1 MDRFPLI
8 EPELLAI
15 FSEES
20 CQYLDIMGRLWEK
33 NSLQDGGVIVTK
45 ELLRSLHTLKG
56 NARTVNV
63 PDIACLCELLE
74 RYVRS
79 RRDENKVIPAQAI
92 PLFKEACE
100 VIRQI
105 LAALQDPQIA
115 MPDTQRL
122 QVKVKSFS
130 EDHSVNQNTDNTA
143 AAKGHK
149 PSLSLHDSEPLVE
162 HGTKQQ
168 NSSQGQPDTPEEQ
181 DRELVEVYLEEATE
195 LLDSIDNSLQIWS
208 QNPDD
213 KIITKELQ
221 RQLHTLKGGARMSG
235 FANIGNLS
243 HALESL
249 IASVVEGRIDGSRWI
264 FDVLHQSLDRLN
276 LMQENAQSGQPVFP
290 ASELIKSI
298 ENARKGQT
306 FKPGPVPH
314 SGTLQ
319 QGSELRFSSS
329 DDALQCDGIT
339 KLKDIESSDSIT
351 IENEKIDEGAV
362 LDKSSE
368 QENRHH
374 SQPHRQATVKNEN
387 HGGYP
392 IQEMVRV
399 HSGLLDRL
407 VNYAGEVNI
416 YHARLGQQ
424 ITVFGFNLKELEQ
437 TVIRLRSQL
446 RKLEIETEAQVLFH
460 FEQDKDY
467 GDNEFDP
474 LELDRYS
481 TMQHL
486 SRGLGESVGDLVSI
500 QEILTD
506 LIRVAETLLLQ
517 QSRVSTDLQEGLM
530 RTRMIQFS
538 SKLPRLRRIARQTAS
553 ELGKRVDLVFSGE
566 GNELDRSVLDRM
578 IAPLEHLLRNAIS
591 HGIEMPD
598 ERKNS
603 AKPQTGKVYLEISRD
618 ASEIVIKVSDDG
630 AGIDLEAVRDKAKR
644 QGLISSEDTLSDH
657 DVMQFILESGFSTAK
672 QITQISGRG
681 VGLDVV
687 NSEIKGLGG
696 ILSIESSYG
705 KGTSFIIRLPFT
717 LAINQALLVQA
728 GEDLYAVPLA
738 SIEGVVRLSAD
749 ELKEKYAQSDPVYKY
764 AGIRY
769 ELRHLGALL
778 GMTQPALGASLGIF
792 PLLLVRSGDHRVAL
806 QVEGLLGSRE
816 IVVKPVGSQVG
827 KVRGISGATI
837 LGDGQV
843 VLILDV
849 PGLIRMGAAVQLVGS
864 AKEEKVHSR
873 ANRMAEVL
881 VVDDSITIRKVTS
894 RMLERNNYHV
904 VTAKDGVDAIGKL
917 QEYTPDVV
925 LLDIEMPRMDGFE
938 LATHIR
944 SNERLK
950 KIPIIMITSRT
961 GEKHRQRAMRIGV
974 NNYLGKPYNE
984 SDLLGNIKQML
995 DLNANQTPLTNIS

>member
-1 MDRFPLI
+1 MARCPLI
-8 EPELLAI
+8 EPELLVI
-15 FSEES
+15 FTEES
-20 CQYLDIMGRLWEK
+20 YQYLDTMDRLWEE
-33 NSLQDGGVIVTK
+33 NNLQGGGVLVTE
-45 ELLRSLHTLKG
+45 ELLRFLHTLKG
-56 NARTVNV
+56 NAHTVNV

-79 RRDENKVIPAQAI
+79 RRGENKIIPTQAV
-92 PLFKEACE
+92 PLFQQSCE
-100 VIRQI
+100 VIRRI
-105 LAALQDPQIA
+105 LTALQDPQLA
-115 MPDTQRL
+115 MPNTQSL
-122 QVKVKSFS
+122 QAKVNSLL
-130 EDHSVNQNTDNTA
+130 EDYSVNQNIDNTA
-143 AAKGHK
+143 VAKG
-149 PSLSLHDSEPLVE
+149 SNLSSSLHDSEPLVE

-168 NSSQGQPDTPEEQ
+168 NSTQDQADIPEGQDN
-181 DRELVEVYLEEATE
+181 ELVEVYLEEADE

-213 KIITKELQ
+213 KVTTKELQ
-221 RQLHTLKGGARMSG
+221 RQLHTLKGGARMSR
-235 FANIGNLS
+235 FTNIGNLS

-249 IASVVEGRIDGSRWI
+249 IASVVDGRVDSSRWV
-264 FDVLHQSLDRLN
+264 FDILHQSLDRLN
-276 LMQENAQSGQPVFP
+276 LMQEKAQSGQPVFP

-298 ENARKGQT
+298 EDVHKGNIPELSS
-306 FKPGPVPH
+306 FPH
-314 SGTLQ
+314 NGSLQ
-319 QGSELRFSSS
+319 QSSELKFNPSG
-329 DDALQCDGIT
+329 DAPQGDGISR
-339 KLKDIESSDSIT
+339 LKENNLSDLTAIEC
-351 IENEKIDEGAV
+351 EKIDEGAV
-362 LDKSSE
+362 LDKPIKE
-368 QENRHH
+368 EKKHQ
-374 SQPHRQATVKNEN
+374 SQSHRQATVKNGN
-387 HGGYP
+387 RSGYP
-392 IQEMVRV
+392 TQEKVRV

-424 ITVFGFNLKELEQ
+424 ITAFGFNIKELEQ

-467 GDNEFDP
+467 GNSEFDP

-506 LIRVAETLLLQ
+506 LMRDAETLLLQ

-591 HGIEMPD
+591 HGIERPD
-598 ERKNS
+598 ERRNS
-603 AKPQTGKVYLEISRD
+603 AKPKAGKVYIEISRD

-644 QGLISSEDTLSDH
+644 QGLIRSEDTLNDH
-657 DVMQFILESGFSTAK
+657 DVMQFILESGVSTAK

-705 KGTSFIIRLPFT
+705 KGTSFVIRLPFT
-717 LAINQALLVQA
+717 LAINQALLVQV

-769 ELRHLGALL
+769 KLRHLGALL
-778 GMTQPALGASLGIF
+778 GMTQPALGVSLGMF
-792 PLLLVRSGDHRVAL
+792 PLLLVRSGKHRVAL

-816 IVVKPVGSQVG
+816 IVVKPVGSQIS

-849 PGLIRMGAAVQLVGS
+849 PGLIRMDAAVQLVYS

-873 ANRMAEVL
+873 VNRMARVL

-894 RMLERNNYHV
+894 RMLERNHYDV

-925 LLDIEMPRMDGFE
+925 LLDIEMPRMDGYEF
-938 LATHIR
+938 ATHIR
-944 SNERLK
+944 SSNKLK
-950 KIPIIMITSRT
+950 EIPIIMITSRS

-974 NNYLGKPYNE
+974 NNYLGKPYKE
-984 SDLLGNIKQML
+984 SELLGNIQQVL
-995 DLNANQTPLTNIS
+995 GLNADQTYMTS